1 MTTYGTLDRT
11 DGTDARLDVERAAGS
26 DSSLSATAGKREQT
40 SSEYQPLLEDDR
52 ISIMSERSHES
63 AQAGVK
69 RVEAISSTW
78 SKTGLYVAYLGIAML
93 AYATSLEGQTTGNL
107 TIFAT
112 SAFKAHSLVSTVLV
126 VQGIVLSVAKPP
138 MSKIADVFGRFEAF
152 GVSVLFY
159 VIGFIQ
165 QAASTSVNTYAA
177 AQIFYSAG
185 QTGLQILIQI
195 FIADTSDLVN
205 RALCSTIPDI
215 PFLINVW
222 IGPALAEKI
231 LTNLNWRW
239 GYGIWSIVLPVAF
252 TPLAL
257 ALVIN
262 QKRAAMRGIM
272 PVSPFAGQSWWATVK
287 TIWVELDLFGL
298 TLICAAFTLIL
309 VPLTLASKAGWTN
322 PNLISMLIVGLFCL
336 IAIPL
341 WEKSK
346 FLAPRAFFPRSFWK
360 NKTIIC
366 GLALSFFYFST
377 TINLVSRRTCTN
389 ISQWHSTSQYTHTS
403 SRICSLSRISLSPQ
417 PAASCRRSPLP
428 LLSLLSWSH
437 LPSNTR
443 SDTKPSWWWAL
454 FYMSLAWL

>member
-1 MTTYGTLDRT
+1 
-11 DGTDARLDVERAAGS
+11 
-26 DSSLSATAGKREQT
+26 
-40 SSEYQPLLEDDR
+40 
-52 ISIMSERSHES
+52 MSERSHES

-215 PFLINVW
+215 PFLVNVW
-222 IGPALAEKI
+222 IGPALAERI
-231 LTNLNWRW
+231 LKNLNWRW

-252 TPLAL
+252 MPLAL
-257 ALVIN
+257 ALVVN
-262 QKRAAMRGIM
+262 QRRAAMRGIM
-272 PVSPFAGQSWWATVK
+272 PASPFAGQSWWAMVK
-287 TIWVELDLFGL
+287 TIWIELDLFGL
-298 TLICAAFTLIL
+298 VLICAAFTLIL

-322 PNLISMLIVGLFCL
+322 PNLISMLVVGLACL
-336 IAIPL
+336 IAIPF

-366 GLALSFFYFST
+366 GLALSFFYFSKT
-377 TINLVSRRTCTN
+377 KTLLPQRISTNTVQWRSISQYIPTFNHTCWWSRTCP
-389 ISQWHSTSQYTHTS
+389 
-403 SRICSLSRISLSPQ
+403 SPP
-417 PAASCRRSPLP
+417 PAASCRRLP
-428 LLSLLSWSH
+428 LHPLLRQFLSRS
-437 LPSNTR
+437 P
-443 SDTKPSWWWAL
+443 SDTPSDTRPLWWWAL
-454 FYMSLAWL
+454 LYMSSGWLS

>member
-1 MTTYGTLDRT
+1 MTNYGTLDRT
-11 DGTDARLDVERAAGS
+11 DGTDARSDVERAAGS
-26 DSSLSATAGKREQT
+26 DLSASTTAGKREQT
-40 SSEYQPLLEDDR
+40 NSDYQPLLEDDR
-52 ISIMSERSHES
+52 ISIMSENSHES
-63 AQAGVK
+63 AQTGVK
-69 RVEAISSTW
+69 RLEAISSTW
-78 SKTGLYVAYLGIAML
+78 SKTSLYVAYLGIAML

-215 PFLINVW
+215 PFLVNVW

-231 LTNLNWRW
+231 LKNLNWRW

-252 TPLAL
+252 LPLAL

-262 QKRAAMRGIM
+262 QRRAAMRGIM
-272 PVSPFAGQSWWATVK
+272 PVSPFVGKSWWAMVK
-287 TIWVELDLFGL
+287 TIWVELDFFGL
-298 TLICAAFTLIL
+298 VLICAAFTLIL

-322 PNLISMLIVGLFCL
+322 PNLISMLVVGVACL
-336 IAIPL
+336 VAIPF

-366 GLALSFFYFST
+366 GLALSFFYFSEYQDDP
-377 TINLVSRRTCTN
+377 SKR
-389 ISQWHSTSQYTHTS
+389 S
-403 SRICSLSRISLSPQ
+403 SC
-417 PAASCRRSPLP
+417 
-428 LLSLLSWSH
+428 
-437 LPSNTR
+437 
-443 SDTKPSWWWAL
+443 
-454 FYMSLAWL
+454 